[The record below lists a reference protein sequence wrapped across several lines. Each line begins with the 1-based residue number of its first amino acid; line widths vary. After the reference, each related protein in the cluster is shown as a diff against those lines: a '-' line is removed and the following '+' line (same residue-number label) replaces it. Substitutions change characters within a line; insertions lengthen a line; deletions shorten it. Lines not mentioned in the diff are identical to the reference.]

1 MMLLLVRLTPYIT
14 AMAPRPK
21 RAETGLADRGLMRH
35 LESEDLAT
43 SSAEVARLWED
54 AYTELIELERKMLDR
69 LHSVLPTLSAPA
81 RREAELTNLP
91 MLVQHLQSFVYRRA
105 WWRRRR
111 EELNGG
117 G

>member
-1 MMLLLVRLTPYIT
+1 
-14 AMAPRPK
+14 
-21 RAETGLADRGLMRH
+21 
-35 LESEDLAT
+35 
-43 SSAEVARLWED
+43 
-54 AYTELIELERKMLDR
+54 MLDR

>member
-1 MMLLLVRLTPYIT
+1 
-14 AMAPRPK
+14 
-21 RAETGLADRGLMRH
+21 MRH

-81 RREAELTNLP
+81 RRAKGA
-91 MLVQHLQSFVYRRA
+91 RA
-105 WWRRRR
+105 MRGARPRGSR
-111 EELNGG
+111 PGG
-117 G
+117 PLHS

>member
-1 MMLLLVRLTPYIT
+1 MMLLLVRFTPYIT

-21 RAETGLADRGLMRH
+21 RAETDRGDGGLTRH

-43 SSAEVARLWED
+43 SSVEVARLWED
-54 AYTELIELERKMLDR
+54 AYTELIDLERKMLER
-69 LHSVLPTLSAPA
+69 LHSVLPTLSAHA

-91 MLVQHLQSFVYRRA
+91 MLVQHLQTFVYRRA

-111 EELNGG
+111 E
-117 G
+117 